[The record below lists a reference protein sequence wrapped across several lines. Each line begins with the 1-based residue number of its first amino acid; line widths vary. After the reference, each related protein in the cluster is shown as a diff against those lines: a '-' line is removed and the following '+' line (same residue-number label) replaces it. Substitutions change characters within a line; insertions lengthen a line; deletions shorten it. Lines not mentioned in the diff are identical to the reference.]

1 MNNAALSASVRA
13 RALHAKKGEAM
24 GSAVLIE
31 AIHAIRD
38 FSVAKEKEAVPV
50 RTSDAFG
57 NLVFN
62 DEVQQARLP
71 KPVYHALRRTMTHGE
86 PLDPSAADAVAKA
99 MKEWA
104 VEHGATHYTHWFQPL
119 TGITAEKHDSFL
131 QLTNEG
137 KAVAEFS
144 GKELIKGEPDAS
156 SFPSGGMRSTF
167 EARGYTA
174 WDPTSPPWLLY
185 SGGAVTLVIPT
196 AFVSWTGEALDK
208 KTPLLRSMEALSKQ
222 AIRVLRLFGSTA
234 ERVVT
239 TCGSEQEYFLIDGYF
254 YLSRPDLINAG
265 RTLFGARPPKGQELE
280 DQYFGA
286 IPERVMAFMSEVE
299 SELYKVGVP
308 VKTRHNEVAPS
319 QYEIAPIFENANVS
333 TDHQMMTMETMRRT
347 APKYG
352 LACLL
357 HEKPFAGVNGSG
369 KHVNWSISDDE
380 GHNLLSPGANPH
392 DNMQFLVFCTAV
404 VRAVNKWQGLL
415 RASIASAGND
425 HRLGANE
432 APPAIISVFLGDM
445 LTDIFEQ
452 IEKGLAKSTKHGGEL
467 DTGVMVLPKLPRDAG
482 DRNRTSPFAFTGN
495 KFEFRAV
502 SANQSIAMPNIA
514 LNVAVTES
522 LDFMATELEKATK
535 AGKSIEK
542 AVAELLPK
550 VIKENKRII
559 FNGNNY
565 SMEWEKEAAR
575 RGLLNLRNTVDALPQ
590 LVAKD
595 VIAAFEKYKILNER
609 EVRARYDVMLEQY
622 IKTVNVEG
630 QLMVLMANRYIL
642 PAAFAYQKQVAESV
656 AAVKS
661 AGGRSIEGKKVLDRI
676 TKLTDT
682 LKQRSDKLARAL
694 EHESNGSA
702 EKHAK
707 HFRDGVITAMAALRE
722 TGDDLELMIPHETWP
737 LATYREMLFIK

>member
-1 MNNAALSASVRA
+1 MS
-13 RALHAKKGEAM
+13 
-24 GSAVLIE
+24 SAVLGE
-31 AIHAIRD
+31 AISAIRD
-38 FSVAKEKEAVPV
+38 WSVKGQKVATTGGPHAAE
-50 RTSDAFG
+50 TFG
-57 NLVFN
+57 SLVFN
-62 DEVQQARLP
+62 DSVQQARLP
-71 KPVYHALRRTMTHGE
+71 KTVYQALRRTITHGD
-86 PLDPSAADAVAKA
+86 PLDAAGADAVAKA

-131 QLTNEG
+131 SPNGNG

-144 GKELIKGEPDAS
+144 GKELIRGEPDAS

-196 AFVSWTGEALDK
+196 AFVSWTGETLDK
-208 KTPLLRSMEALSKQ
+208 KTPLLRSMQALSKQ
-222 AIRVLRLFGSTA
+222 AVRVLKLFGSNA

-239 TCGSEQEYFLIDGYF
+239 TCGPEQEYFLIDSHF

-265 RTLFGARPPKGQELE
+265 RTLFGAKPPKGQELE

-286 IPERVMAFMSEVE
+286 IPERVMTFMNEAE
-299 SELYKVGVP
+299 SELFKVGVP

-319 QYEIAPIFENANVS
+319 QYEIAPVFENANVA
-333 TDHQMMTMETMRRT
+333 TDHQMIVMETMRRL
-347 APKYG
+347 APKFG

-369 KHVNWSISDDE
+369 KHLNWSMSDDE
-380 GHNLLSPGANPH
+380 GNNLLSPGKNTH
-392 DNMQFLVFCTAV
+392 DNMQFLVFCSAV
-404 VRAVNKWQGLL
+404 LRAVNKWQGLL

-432 APPAIISVFLGDM
+432 APPAILSIFLGDM

-452 IEKGLAKSTKHGGEL
+452 IEKGGAKTTKSGGEL

-502 SANQSIAMPNIA
+502 SSNQSIAYPNIA
-514 LNVAVTES
+514 LNMAVTES
-522 LDFMATELEKATK
+522 LDYMATELEKAMK
-535 AGKSIEK
+535 GGKTLAQ
-542 AVAELLPK
+542 AVTELLPK

-565 SMEWEKEAAR
+565 SAEWEKEAGK
-575 RGLLNLRNTVDALPQ
+575 RGLLNLKNTVDALPQ
-590 LVAKD
+590 LVSKE
-595 VIAAFEKYKILNER
+595 VIGLFEKYKVLNGR
-609 EVRARYDVMLEQY
+609 ELHARFEIMLETY
-622 IKTVNVEG
+622 NKVVNIEG
-630 QLMVLMANRYIL
+630 QLMVLIANRYIL
-642 PAAFAYQKQVAESV
+642 PAALDYQRQVAASV
-656 AAVKS
+656 SAVKS
-661 AGGRSIEGKKVLDRI
+661 AGAKSVEGKKTLDKL
-676 TKLTDT
+676 TKLVDKF
-682 LKQRSDKLARAL
+682 KQSADKLEKELA
-694 EHESNGSA
+694 HEGSGGA

-707 HFRDGVITAMAALRE
+707 HYRDKVVSAMSGLRE
-722 TGDDLELMIPHETWP
+722 LGDELEIIMPHETWP